1 MEKIA
6 AHHNSSPTNSHKI
19 RTPSATVSRPG
30 SSTPIVITSFAM
42 KDVENRQNGDFFQ
55 PDSLPVELRPMETD
69 MILDKLKD
77 CDAIKY
83 AAYRTATKLDILRSG
98 LRLDQVKLGALN
110 SAFHQ
115 HGFRSW
121 KALSEQNISES
132 KARDVVADMFFS
144 AGKVSF

>member
-1 MEKIA
+1 MEKMA

-30 SSTPIVITSFAM
+30 TSTPIVITSFAM

-83 AAYRTATKLDILRSG
+83 AAYRTATKLDIL
-98 LRLDQVKLGALN
+98 
-110 SAFHQ
+110 
-115 HGFRSW
+115 
-121 KALSEQNISES
+121 
-132 KARDVVADMFFS
+132 
-144 AGKVSF
+144 